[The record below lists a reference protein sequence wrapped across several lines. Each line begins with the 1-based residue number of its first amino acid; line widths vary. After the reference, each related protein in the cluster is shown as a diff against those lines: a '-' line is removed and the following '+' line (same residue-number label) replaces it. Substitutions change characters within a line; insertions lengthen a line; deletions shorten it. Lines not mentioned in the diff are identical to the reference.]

1 MQNIILVFCVL
12 ISNVIAFK
20 SRTSHNLLT
29 CFTCSG
35 VSCSQ
40 PFNLSEPGIYSSLC
54 ADGCVVLWYII
65 SLLKILLLIFKLFR
79 CNKLN

>member
-54 ADGCVVLWYII
+54 ADGCVVL
-65 SLLKILLLIFKLFR
+65 
-79 CNKLN
+79 